1 MASNFWK
8 KLFKRETPVSVEQSE
23 TSEHIFVEKYVL
35 AKPNNMMVDYTWF
48 FDCRAIPVA
57 YEPENSGGFNDCLT
71 LPNTFA
77 VRRYLTQL
85 MNTDNKR
92 LSDPRTRTVSIVKMT
107 HDKHVLVYPELNRN
121 IPSARIAPF
130 YGKKQNEEE
139 RDSWVLYV
147 TPEINRVIVNQI
159 KTITR

>member
-48 FDCRAIPVA
+48 FDCRTIPVA
-57 YEPENSGGFNDCLT
+57 YEAENFDGFHDCVN

-77 VRRYLTQL
+77 VRIYLKQL
-85 MNTDNKR
+85 INTDPEK
-92 LSDPRTRTVSIVKMT
+92 LSNPRTRTIYIVKMT
-107 HDKHVLVYPELNRN
+107 HDKHVLVYPDLSRTR
-121 IPSARIAPF
+121 PSARIAPF
-130 YGKKQNEEE
+130 YGKPSDEEN

-147 TPEINRVIVNQI
+147 TPEINRVLVNRI
-159 KTITR
+159 KTLTR